1 MMMVKNSSLF
11 MGMTK
16 MKVMAL
22 MALLFS
28 FGAGA
33 QEYTWEAVPID
44 GSMTG
49 CRTAGVKDVPE
60 ALGRIDDS
68 GTYISPS
75 GRVFPAT
82 SSTAGVAA
90 LLIDAQ
96 SYMSDVKQVIGHSAA
111 EMPNARYETQLSNWF
126 VSILKDK
133 VEVLYGRN
141 VDIAIANFGGI
152 RIGMP
157 DGDIIL
163 DDMLSMFPFR
173 NTLVYLEMKG
183 SELRKVFQKMAAG
196 KFEAVGGVRIE
207 VVDKALVK
215 VEVGN
220 EPLCD
225 DKIYGVATI
234 SFLLHG
240 GDGLY
245 LADGALRVDESD
257 VLIIDA
263 VLEYIRDLTAEGKS
277 VTPPD
282 VKHVIIR

>member
-126 VSILKDK
+126 VSILKDPMLINACGRLERVMRILCK
-133 VEVLYGRN
+133 DVEM
-141 VDIAIANFGGI
+141 IALCSRPSACIHVKN
-152 RIGMP
+152 
-157 DGDIIL
+157 
-163 DDMLSMFPFR
+163 
-173 NTLVYLEMKG
+173 
-183 SELRKVFQKMAAG
+183 LRK
-196 KFEAVGGVRIE
+196 
-207 VVDKALVK
+207 
-215 VEVGN
+215 
-220 EPLCD
+220 
-225 DKIYGVATI
+225 
-234 SFLLHG
+234 
-240 GDGLY
+240 
-245 LADGALRVDESD
+245 
-257 VLIIDA
+257 
-263 VLEYIRDLTAEGKS
+263 
-277 VTPPD
+277 
-282 VKHVIIR
+282 